1 MTGAPWLADG
11 ANWPDA
17 LAAGPA
23 AAAVRGNL
31 LLVDPH
37 TLSASPETHTWLIA
51 HPPSTVVALGG
62 PDVVSPADSAHA
74 LTDS

>member
-1 MTGAPWLADG
+1 MNGAPWLADG

-23 AAAVRGNL
+23 AAAVKGNL

-37 TLSASPETHTWLIA
+37 TLGASPETHAWLTA
-51 HPPSTVVALGG
+51 HPPATVVALGG
-62 PDVVSPADSAHA
+62 PDVISPADAADA
-74 LTDS
+74 LTGS